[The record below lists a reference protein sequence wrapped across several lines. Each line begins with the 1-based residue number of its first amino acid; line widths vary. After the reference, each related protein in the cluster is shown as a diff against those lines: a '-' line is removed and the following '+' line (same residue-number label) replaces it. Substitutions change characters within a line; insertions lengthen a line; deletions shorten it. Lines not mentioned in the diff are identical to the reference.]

1 MFEDLGRSLRKVV
14 DPLDGS
20 IKREKLGK
28 IEHFWVFDGRLTPA
42 KKDDMIKKL
51 IENIKGEKEFFEVF
65 RAKALE
71 GLKKESVLKVKAS
84 QLEAVLNAM
93 IKTNI

>member
-51 IENIKGEKEFFEVF
+51 IENIKGEKEFFKVF
-65 RAKALE
+65 KGEALK
-71 GLKKESVLKVKAS
+71 GFDDKNIKKINVS
-84 QLEAVLNAM
+84 QLEAILNTM
-93 IKTNI
+93 IRANI

>member
-51 IENIKGEKEFFEVF
+51 IENIKGEKEFFKVFKGEVL
-65 RAKALE
+65 K
-71 GLKKESVLKVKAS
+71 GLKDDDIERFSPKN
-84 QLEAVLNAM
+84 LEILLDAM